1 MYTVNSTGA
10 QLILGYDDVFRE
22 EKPDLIER
30 ISNLNMH
37 KAISIISELIQVRNS
52 YCDPIVIWGREFSF
66 PLQTVLKK
74 TLCGISPNTPEELF
88 SNHLFRKDRHIISLQ
103 MMLIL
108 LKKIIIYGNYNSLND
123 VEYDVSDD
131 DYKEIIMLQLIV
143 ADEINQKHKN
153 EIDTDHFLYST
164 YHLNHQRNVANEFTR
179 MFYMMECLSRDKGNF
194 AEDVQNEYRDYYSAF
209 EQKYGLSPTEYSSFL
224 FWELN
229 YYYSDK
235 NALSKNCCWRSIQG
249 TYGNTDK
256 KEQIARTIG
265 ILQQAPEAFRDWA
278 TATEAF
284 EWDFSK
290 FMEFPFLCDSRD
302 GYIAISEVGLIN
314 AFFEKIFW
322 LIRDCYP
329 KDDSRAMA
337 FFGRLFEKYI
347 QDATQDACNDDYKY
361 IAEFEIVAGKK
372 SSDAYVRKG
381 SDLLVIEAK
390 GFSVLLDCMTKNEK
404 IEANNK
410 KLFISPILQADKA
423 LMGTIDARDDFDGVE
438 NVYVISVTMDSINAV
453 PSYINTI
460 HQEVGK
466 EKKCDKIKYYFN
478 FSIEEYEMI
487 LWLLENGKDV
497 FTELKEYFEG
507 EQLQPFSNVLHDK
520 YPCINMTTFMDHY
533 FNAAA
538 DHMKRL
544 LFAE

>member
-1 MYTVNSTGA
+1 M
-10 QLILGYDDVFRE
+10 ILGYDDVFRE

-224 FWELN
+224 FW
-229 YYYSDK
+229 D
-235 NALSKNCCWRSIQG
+235 SK
-249 TYGNTDK
+249 
-256 KEQIARTIG
+256 
-265 ILQQAPEAFRDWA
+265 
-278 TATEAF
+278 
-284 EWDFSK
+284 
-290 FMEFPFLCDSRD
+290 
-302 GYIAISEVGLIN
+302 
-314 AFFEKIFW
+314 
-322 LIRDCYP
+322 
-329 KDDSRAMA
+329 
-337 FFGRLFEKYI
+337 
-347 QDATQDACNDDYKY
+347 
-361 IAEFEIVAGKK
+361 
-372 SSDAYVRKG
+372 
-381 SDLLVIEAK
+381 
-390 GFSVLLDCMTKNEK
+390 
-404 IEANNK
+404 
-410 KLFISPILQADKA
+410 
-423 LMGTIDARDDFDGVE
+423 
-438 NVYVISVTMDSINAV
+438 
-453 PSYINTI
+453 
-460 HQEVGK
+460 
-466 EKKCDKIKYYFN
+466 
-478 FSIEEYEMI
+478 
-487 LWLLENGKDV
+487 
-497 FTELKEYFEG
+497 
-507 EQLQPFSNVLHDK
+507 
-520 YPCINMTTFMDHY
+520 
-533 FNAAA
+533 
-538 DHMKRL
+538 
-544 LFAE
+544 